1 MATAAAR
8 TAPADR
14 AAAADGTV
22 TSSSRVP
29 ALDGLRAFA
38 LVGMLL
44 WHAEVGW
51 VQGGF
56 ARMTIFFALSG
67 YLAARS
73 WGRIRS
79 GTGGRGG
86 FATFWWRRA
95 RRLLPVSFIGIG
107 VAVGVTAWL
116 GTSDM
121 RERLGGDVL
130 SVLGYV
136 SNLRFWLSGQGYGE
150 LFTEPSLLQH
160 YWTLSIEEQAF
171 AVLPLTLAAVALLA
185 GTARLRRQA
194 VVVGAVA
201 LVLVALPVV
210 VHHDADAVWYSS
222 PIRIGEFFGGVA
234 LALWMG
240 ASEQAGRT
248 RRLAGVGALSLAAVV
263 ATVLLVPREAE
274 WLYRGGM
281 ALFLVP
287 TLGLLAAA
295 ARDEG
300 LASTVLG
307 WRPLALLGRWTFS
320 IYVLHW
326 PLFFVLDGARTGL
339 AGWELATLRVG
350 AAIALGAVLHV
361 LVERPLMAATRV
373 DGVDTGL
380 AGAGGRRR
388 RLARMA
394 AAWVPA
400 GWWRTKPA
408 AAALVMSAIGLAVVG
423 ALPSGDDP
431 YEWERVEDE
440 SVAIAELRMFSDD
453 SGDVNVGIF
462 GGSTALVLDL
472 NGDRWFQQSDEL
484 AIRPGVSKLGCG
496 LVRDGERIVSW
507 DEDTWRAWVE
517 PPSKI
522 CTNWPETWPYVAQLG
537 ELDVA
542 LVLLGA
548 WDTLD
553 FDLDGVGR
561 THVGTPIFDELLRD
575 HLELVAE
582 RFRRAGVRQVQLATT
597 PVIGRGDSGQ
607 IWEQRGLGDDHPDR
621 VARFNELLRDFAAAH
636 DDVEVVPY
644 GEYVDAFGEDGKS
657 ELLPDGVHPT
667 DEAAEAIWND
677 FLGQAVLSTYGG

>member
-1 MATAAAR
+1 M
-8 TAPADR
+8 
-14 AAAADGTV
+14 

-29 ALDGLRAFA
+29 ALDGLRGFA
-38 LVGMLL
+38 LIGMLL
-44 WHAEVGW
+44 WHAEVTW

-79 GTGGRGG
+79 GTDGRGG

-95 RRLLPVSFIGIG
+95 RRLLPVSFLGIA
-107 VAVGVTAWL
+107 VAVAVTASV

-171 AVLPLTLAAVALLA
+171 AILPLALAVVALLA
-185 GTARLRRQA
+185 GQARLRRQA
-194 VVVGAVA
+194 IVVGAVA
-201 LVLVALPVV
+201 VVLVGLPVV

-248 RRLAGVGALSLAAVV
+248 KRLSGLGTLCLAAVV

-281 ALFLVP
+281 ALFLAP

-295 ARDEG
+295 ARAEG
-300 LASTVLG
+300 LASSVLG
-307 WRPLALLGRWTFS
+307 WRPLARLGRWTFS

-339 AGWELATLRVG
+339 GGWELVTVRV
-350 AAIALGAVLHV
+350 AAAVALGALLHV

-373 DGVDTGL
+373 DDVATGL
-380 AGAGGRRR
+380 AGGGGRRR
-388 RLARMA
+388 RLDRLA

-400 GWWRTKPA
+400 GWWRTRPA
-408 AAALVMSAIGLAVVG
+408 AAALAASALALVIAG
-423 ALPSGDDP
+423 SLPSGEDP
-431 YEWERVEDE
+431 YRWERVEDE
-440 SVAIAELRMFSDD
+440 SVAIAELRMFNDD
-453 SGDVNVGIF
+453 AGDVKVGIF

-472 NGDRWFQQSDEL
+472 NGDRWFQQSDDL

-517 PPSKI
+517 PPSEI
-522 CTNWPETWPYVAQLG
+522 CTNWPDTWPYVAQLG
-537 ELDVA
+537 GLDVA

-553 FDLDGVGR
+553 FEIEGVGR
-561 THVGTPIFDELLRD
+561 THVGTPIFDDLLWD
-575 HLELVAE
+575 HLELALE
-582 RFRRAGVRQVQLATT
+582 RFRSAGVRQVQLATT
-597 PVIGRGDSGQ
+597 PVVGRGASGR
-607 IWEQRGLGDDHPDR
+607 IWEQRGLGDDHPER
-621 VARFNELLRDFAAAH
+621 VDRFNEVLREFASTQ
-636 DDVEVVPY
+636 DDVEVVAY
-644 GEYVDAFGEDGKS
+644 GEHVDSFGEDGKS
-657 ELLPDGVHPT
+657 ERLPDGVHPT

-677 FLGQAVLSTYGG
+677 FLGPAVLSTYGG